1 MGIWWVLNN
10 WVIPN
15 YSEIVKEKSTK
26 LKWKRQARINQHY
39 QLPSYDLKKE
49 LEKSEEKLM
58 ILFYLIIFIFI
69 YYSLFIK
76 CYWYYYNNPLLV
88 IFLGLVVY
96 TGHDSKLMQ
105 VMSLICLYDWVRGL
119 DWKIF
124 GSWSWYMGQVHWGPY
139 FLTESQMY
147 SCLAQ
152 PNSVSKHVILWL
164 LVYLFPPLFLCLTRL
179 ALCMPS
185 FAAFEQGFFCVVS
198 WQKHT
203 HNCIVHLTIYDNILV
218 ALLVN
223 KNGRN

>member
-58 ILFYLIIFIFI
+58 ILFCLIIFIFI

-76 CYWYYYNNPLLV
+76 CYCYYYNNPLLV

-105 VMSLICLYDWVRGL
+105 VMSLICHYWLSEGTGL
-119 DWKIF
+119 ENIWLMVMI
-124 GSWSWYMGQVHWGPY
+124 YGPSALRSILLDREPNV
-139 FLTESQMY
+139 FLSSPT
-147 SCLAQ
+147 
-152 PNSVSKHVILWL
+152 
-164 LVYLFPPLFLCLTRL
+164 
-179 ALCMPS
+179 
-185 FAAFEQGFFCVVS
+185 
-198 WQKHT
+198 
-203 HNCIVHLTIYDNILV
+203 
-218 ALLVN
+218 
-223 KNGRN
+223 